1 VERKQDILIMFQHAD
16 LFAEELGELFIM
28 EGAGDEQAGR
38 QVLSLAIYAAAAAG
52 QAAHG
57 WVVGLAGR
65 PAGVLLPAACCLLL
79 VVEESWGWAD
89 QEDHSFPDSDSHR
102 LFVLRHEN
110 CIRRIAYASAEME
123 TGFSF
128 CKCWARFPASL
139 GAMHGPA
146 QPTSS
151 HRVCLLL
158 R

>member
-1 VERKQDILIMFQHAD
+1 MFQHAD

-52 QAAHG
+52 QAARG
-57 WVVGLAGR
+57 WVVGWSVGRR
-65 PAGVLLPAACCLLL
+65 PAAFWWWWKNRAPFVGLGGPGGPFL
-79 VVEESWGWAD
+79 
-89 QEDHSFPDSDSHR
+89 PDSDSYR

-110 CIRRIAYASAEME
+110 CIRRIAYASAYFRERSTEME

-128 CKCWARFPASL
+128 LQML
-139 GAMHGPA
+139 GLISRESRCNAWPSPLAAIGFA
-146 QPTSS
+146 
-151 HRVCLLL
+151 CFL